1 MNAGSTPPPLNV
13 FIVEDA
19 PQVRLR
25 IAEAL
30 SSLAQV
36 CVVGEAEDTV
46 TALMGIAASRP
57 DVALVD
63 LRLADGSGIELL
75 ARLSREQPAVVTMV
89 LTNHSGPPFQAAC
102 DAAGADFF
110 FDKTSEFDAACRA
123 IQSLVSRR
131 ARPPARQAGDDH
143 VR

>member
-1 MNAGSTPPPLNV
+1 MNAGSNSAPLNV

-19 PQVRLR
+19 PQVRRR
-25 IAEAL
+25 IAETL

-36 CVVGEAEDTV
+36 RVVGEAEDTV
-46 TALMGIAASRP
+46 TALAGIAASSP
-57 DVALVD
+57 DVAVVD

-75 ARLSREQPAVVTMV
+75 ATLSREQPAVVTMV

-123 IQSLVSRR
+123 IESLVTQR
-131 ARPPARQAGDDH
+131 ANRPARQAGDDH